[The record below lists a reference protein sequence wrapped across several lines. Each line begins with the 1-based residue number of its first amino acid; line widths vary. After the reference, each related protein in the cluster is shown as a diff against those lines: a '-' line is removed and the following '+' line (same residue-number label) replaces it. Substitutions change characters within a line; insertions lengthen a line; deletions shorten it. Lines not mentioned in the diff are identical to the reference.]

1 MNRKRILVVDDEIG
15 FTRLLKLTLEQTN
28 AYEVRVENWPER
40 AVTAAREFR
49 PDVILLDV
57 VMPRMFGAEVAE
69 RLRADA
75 TLAAI
80 PIVFFTAAVTKTSL
94 KRNDGVISGF
104 PFLAKPSSLEEVI
117 ERIEQRLACSAPAHR
132 TASPD
137 NRVAPTLE
145 ALTAHSRTLTQESP
159 GCATT
164 GGCRTVVPP
173 HPDPLSRSENL
184 PDFVPAS
191 RPGTCEPL
199 PNPIPLHLGIA
210 SGDVD
215 GEGTETVSATRGF
228 CAHWLGKLR
237 RGYGTKTAVDS
248 PSPPVEGA
256 GVMGQNMQLIRTVPS
271 LSLSE
276 TITLNK
282 TKAL

>member
-28 AYEVRVENWPER
+28 SYEVRVENWPER

-117 ERIEQRLACSAPAHR
+117 ERIEQRLA
-132 TASPD
+132 AS
-137 NRVAPTLE
+137 
-145 ALTAHSRTLTQESP
+145 
-159 GCATT
+159 
-164 GGCRTVVPP
+164 
-173 HPDPLSRSENL
+173 
-184 PDFVPAS
+184 
-191 RPGTCEPL
+191 
-199 PNPIPLHLGIA
+199 
-210 SGDVD
+210 
-215 GEGTETVSATRGF
+215 
-228 CAHWLGKLR
+228 
-237 RGYGTKTAVDS
+237 
-248 PSPPVEGA
+248 
-256 GVMGQNMQLIRTVPS
+256 
-271 LSLSE
+271 
-276 TITLNK
+276 
-282 TKAL
+282 